1 MALKPFANHKQ
12 NFSGFVNFSQKIF
25 INVKY
30 YFSVFDSFTET
41 QIGLNLW
48 DKVNVNKISSLG
60 TIDELK
66 MDDKKFY

>member
-41 QIGLNLW
+41 QIGLNL
-48 DKVNVNKISSLG
+48 
-60 TIDELK
+60 
-66 MDDKKFY
+66 